1 MWTVIVAL
9 TIGFSCGLLPGA
21 KYWQKT
27 NRWLSTIGLFALL
40 GSMGMELGGN
50 QSVMASL
57 PRIGL
62 SAAVLAILAV
72 AGSVLLTLP
81 LLPWLRQMTS
91 EKEGS
96 AE

>member
-9 TIGFSCGLLPGA
+9 TVGFGFGLLPGA
-21 KYWQKT
+21 KRWQAA
-27 NRWLSTIGLFALL
+27 NRWLSTIGLFTLL
-40 GSMGMELGGN
+40 GSMGAELGGN
-50 QSVMASL
+50 RSVMASL
-57 PRIGL
+57 PKIGL

-72 AGSVLLTLP
+72 VGSVLLTLP

-91 EKEGS
+91 KKEGS